1 MVSSAHAVGIGRA
14 CARRRLAVVA
24 FYSDPTD
31 IASSAHKIG
40 RRLAQEDV
48 DLDIILFKSAVPVLQ

>member
-14 CARRRLAVVA
+14 CARRHLAVVA

-40 RRLAQEDV
+40 RWLAQEDV